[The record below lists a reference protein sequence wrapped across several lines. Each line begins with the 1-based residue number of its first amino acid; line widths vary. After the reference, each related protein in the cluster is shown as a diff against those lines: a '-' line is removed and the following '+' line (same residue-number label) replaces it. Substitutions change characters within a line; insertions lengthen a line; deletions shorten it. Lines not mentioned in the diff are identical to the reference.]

1 MESTTKNDNK
11 VVIITKE
18 LTKSVN
24 EDVSTSEG

>member
-1 MESTTKNDNK
+1 MESTTKNDSK

-24 EDVSTSEG
+24 EDVSTSEV

>member
-24 EDVSTSEG
+24 EDVSTSEV